1 LNKQIRFHA
10 ASGKELTL
18 MAIHDGRLDL
28 ILRGVARSRKRT
40 TAWRSGLVLLMALI
54 LAIPADGAPT
64 LTYKTGL
71 LTWLRADDLDGDG
84 DTADNPANGT
94 AVSQWKDSHT
104 SGNHATNYTA
114 GSQPLYRPTGG
125 PVNMPMVEFDGTNDF
140 MELPPLTYTA
150 WTMFIVGRM
159 PAGPTTTALAFGDYG
174 TAVTHFPN
182 LLMYRVAGTPLTFRP
197 SMRDGVNKT
206 IYAQDT
212 NGWTKYAIRSAW
224 VNDKTMTYQVTD
236 GVSTYTGA
244 GTRDAT
250 FSATS
255 LGGYHVPM
263 IGALPPSPGS
273 SFANLQLCELL
284 LYNSTLTT
292 GQCAEVE
299 GYLKDKYYPLP
310 TIANRPAT
318 NVTATSAF
326 LNGYLS
332 SSSAVPDTVSVYWGQ
347 TDGGAPTSGLWQAT
361 NSWAQGAWTA
371 GTYPTYQV
379 SSLTENKFYYY
390 RYYATNAIGHA
401 WASTSEKF
409 LAGNVWVTAPDASAM
424 EPPPDGAVTNAG
436 VLTIQRDPG
445 ATNDAVTIYYAWAG
459 TATNGVDY
467 TPSPAGTNVVLP
479 AGVAETNITITP
491 LQDPQWTADKP
502 SKTAWLTLLT
512 GAYGVG
518 TPASTSVTIERY
530 PVTAGA
536 NATTGAGSWTNGAIW
551 SLGRRPVPGDD
562 VTVKHAVLLPR
573 STDYLSSFTITNAT
587 LTFTNWATAL
597 HAVTVIVQS
606 NGTLSLPAA
615 FTTSQMSNR
624 VWVVCSNLT
633 IAAGGMILADAR
645 GYLTE
650 NGPGRG
656 YYNGVHWGCGGGGYG
671 GKGGFGQW
679 GSGGAT
685 NGSMNEPLTPGSGGG
700 GIDASANAGGN
711 GGGAVRIE
719 ADGLVTVN
727 GTVTAN
733 GANAVRPGNMGGGGG
748 SGGGIYITCASFE
761 GSASGIL
768 RANGGN
774 GIMGNGAGGGGGG
787 GGRIAVWMG
796 VAQDYRTRYLNGETV
811 KQVTR
816 TNVVQSFSGTVSVTN
831 GMHSFG
837 SDSDQAPGTAFFFTS
852 PPGRTVFIFR

>member
-1 LNKQIRFHA
+1 
-10 ASGKELTL
+10 
-18 MAIHDGRLDL
+18 M
-28 ILRGVARSRKRT
+28 V
-40 TAWRSGLVLLMALI
+40 LVLAM
-54 LAIPADGAPT
+54 PTDGAPT

-94 AVSQWKDSHT
+94 AVSQWNDSHT

-125 PVNMPMVEFDGTNDF
+125 PINMPMVEFDGTNDF
-140 MELPPLTYTA
+140 MSLPQLTYTA
-150 WTMFIVGRM
+150 WTLFIVGRM
-159 PAGPTTTALAFGDYG
+159 PAGPTTTAIAFGDYG
-174 TAVTHFPN
+174 TAVTAFPN

-197 SMRDGVNKT
+197 SMRDGANKT

-236 GVSTYTGA
+236 GLSTYTGA

-255 LGGYHVPM
+255 LGGYLVPM

-284 LYNSTLTT
+284 LYNSTLTDS
-292 GQCAEVE
+292 QRAEVE

-318 NVTATSAF
+318 NVTATSAC
-326 LNGYLS
+326 LNGYLF
-332 SSSAVPDTVSVYWGQ
+332 SSSAVPDTVSVYWGP
-347 TDGGAPTSGLWQAT
+347 TDGGNPTSGLWKAT
-361 NSWAQGAWTA
+361 NSWAQGTWTS

-379 SSLTENKFYYY
+379 SPLTENKFYYY
-390 RYYATNAIGHA
+390 RYYATNASGHA

-424 EPPPDGAVTNAG
+424 EPPPDGAVTNEG
-436 VLTIQRDPG
+436 MLTIQRDPG
-445 ATNDAVTIYYAWAG
+445 ATNDTMTIYYRL
-459 TATNGVDY
+459 TATGTNGVDY
-467 TPSPAGTNVVLP
+467 TASPAGTNVVLL

-491 LQDPQWTADKP
+491 LWDPRWTADKP
-502 SKTAWLTLLT
+502 SKTVWLTLLS

-518 TPASTSVTIERY
+518 TPASNAVTIERY

-536 NATTGAGSWTNGAIW
+536 NVTTGAGSWTNGAIW

-562 VTVKHAVLLPR
+562 VTVKHAVLLTN

-597 HAVTVIVQS
+597 NAATVIVQT
-606 NGTLSLPAA
+606 NGTLTLPSA
-615 FTTSQMSNR
+615 FPTSQMSNR

-633 IAAGGMILADAR
+633 INAGGKILADAR

-656 YYNGVHWGCGGGGYG
+656 YPHGTFWGCGGGGYG
-671 GKGGFGQW
+671 GKGSFGQW
-679 GSGGAT
+679 GTGGVT
-685 NGSMNEPLTPGSGGG
+685 NGSLNEPLNPGSGGG
-700 GIDASANAGGN
+700 GIEAGSNAGGN
-711 GGGAVRIE
+711 GGGAIRIE
-719 ADGLVTVN
+719 ADGVVTVH

-748 SGGGIYITCASFE
+748 SGGGIYVTCATFG
-761 GSASGIL
+761 GSSSGIL

-774 GIMGNGAGGGGGG
+774 GIMGLGAGGGGGG
-787 GGRIAVWMG
+787 GGRIAVWVG
-796 VAQDYRTRYLNGETV
+796 VSPDVRMRYLNGEDVRHLVKINAPMYFDGTV
-811 KQVTR
+811 SISSGAS
-816 TNVVQSFSGTVSVTN
+816 SFSG
-831 GMHSFG
+831 GDEG
-837 SDSDQAPGTAFFFTS
+837 PGTIFFLSIWSRGTIFTLL
-852 PPGRTVFIFR
+852 